1 MVHNANRLTGNM
13 VVFDRYSPGGHKINP
28 GLLWEY
34 DLDKFDWKK
43 GRTIVVQRVIEMGT
57 PEDFFAAFDLYGGIQ
72 GFREIIKTVPYLN
85 ALDVHFVCTF
95 FDLKKEGLRCCTR
108 KQLNPI
114 HSNS

>member
-28 GLLWEY
+28 
-34 DLDKFDWKK
+34 

-114 HSNS
+114 HWNS